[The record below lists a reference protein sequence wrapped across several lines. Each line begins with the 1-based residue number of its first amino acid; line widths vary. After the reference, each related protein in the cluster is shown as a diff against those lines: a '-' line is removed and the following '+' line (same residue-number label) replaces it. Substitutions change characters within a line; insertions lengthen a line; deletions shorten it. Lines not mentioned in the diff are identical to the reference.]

1 MTGERHFLADRGT
14 PQTTEAPRIADVI
27 AGQDRLA
34 SKYPVNVGYC
44 EGFRKTAHRARLP
57 LALGR
62 LQKASR
68 EGTRGDVDDPVP
80 QGLWRLMVEGSD
92 WTRRMTARWSAS

>member
-44 EGFRKTAHRARLP
+44 KGFRMTAHYGSCREDW
-57 LALGR
+57 GR
-62 LQKASR
+62 LRKASS
-68 EGTRGDVDDPVP
+68 EGTRG
-80 QGLWRLMVEGSD
+80 RLRDGRVAIAMGIWPIV
-92 WTRRMTARWSAS
+92 